1 VKWSVTFVY
10 DENLVDININYV
22 PFTIAFF
29 KNPRKKNIDLTSTRC
44 TQELSDWISYEEKRK
59 WKNTKKNI
67 YRLFSTNLISLCKF
81 HVLEVIFSKFI
92 QYILN
97 LRKHFLKRHVFL
109 GNNRRL

>member
-1 VKWSVTFVY
+1 M
-10 DENLVDININYV
+10 
-22 PFTIAFF
+22 
-29 KNPRKKNIDLTSTRC
+29 
-44 TQELSDWISYEEKRK
+44 EEY
-59 WKNTKKNI
+59 KKNI